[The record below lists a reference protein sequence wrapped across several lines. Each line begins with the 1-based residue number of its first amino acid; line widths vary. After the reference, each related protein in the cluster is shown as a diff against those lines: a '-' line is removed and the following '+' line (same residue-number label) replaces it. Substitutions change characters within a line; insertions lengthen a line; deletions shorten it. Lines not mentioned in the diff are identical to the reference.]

1 MDEDDS
7 DGGFQLNMGYLGLGV
22 GILAI
27 LLFVF
32 AGSLTNEWECQDI
45 MVDLDGDG
53 VEEEAKTCRG
63 KYTIYDA
70 PSSKIRC
77 FSCCVL
83 VPLGL
88 MLSLVGMDQN
98 AVAMEPGQVGSKMA
112 EFVPDEGVY
121 FPSEGMEVGDRLPLV
136 SKLGIG
142 LNSLLIILGTLAFI
156 LVVIASFLALSAF
169 T

>member
-7 DGGFQLNMGYLGLGV
+7 DSGFQLNMGYLGLGV

-32 AGSLTNEWECQDI
+32 ASSLTNEWECRDI

-53 VEEEAKTCRG
+53 VEEEAKSCQS

-77 FSCCVL
+77 FSCFVL

-98 AVAMEPGQVGSKMA
+98 AVVMEPGQVGSKLA
-112 EFVPDEGVY
+112 EFVPDEGIYVQ
-121 FPSEGMEVGDRLPLV
+121 SEGMKVDDQRSLV
-136 SKLGIG
+136 SKVGIG
-142 LNSLLIILGTLAFI
+142 LNSLLFVLGALAFI
-156 LVVIASFLALSAF
+156 VVIIASFLALSAF

>member
-1 MDEDDS
+1 MDEGDS
-7 DGGFQLNMGYLGLGV
+7 DSGFQLNMGYLGLGV

-32 AGSLTNEWECQDI
+32 ASSLTNERECRDI

-53 VEEEAKTCRG
+53 VEEEAKTCSG

-98 AVAMEPGQVGSKMA
+98 AVVMEPGQVGSKLA
-112 EFVPDEGVY
+112 EFVPDEGIYVQ
-121 FPSEGMEVGDRLPLV
+121 SEGMKVDDQRSLV
-136 SKLGIG
+136 SKVGIG
-142 LNSLLIILGTLAFI
+142 LNSLLILLGALAFI
-156 LVVIASFLALSAF
+156 AVVIASFLALSAF